1 VWWPSILSGLILIAN
16 TDKNKLGKKLKN
28 IQGVSEIR
36 VLILTGNRTRQK
48 EQLAFLTTILPKN
61 DV

>member
-1 VWWPSILSGLILIAN
+1 MHRSDYCSLQKNCKKRL
-16 TDKNKLGKKLKN
+16 DKCKQ

-48 EQLAFLTTILPKN
+48 E
-61 DV
+61 